1 MMPDLGD
8 YAATV
13 LGAWGATLLA
23 LAGLLALTLVQSRR
37 VARAL
42 TEAEARVAQ
51 AKAAGAKA

>member
-42 TEAEARVAQ
+42 AGAETRLAQ